1 MVNEV
6 INEYHVWL
14 NTVNDSRLSWDE
26 YQKLIP
32 SKLREAIQNFVKTPL
47 QLIEYSRSGGF
58 LNEKDEKHYNNLYQN
73 RRELESKLN
82 RAFSI
87 TKVSDNQF
95 AVVCDFSKLLDS
107 VPDRKQLEDKYL
119 FDYTEEELKLNEMY
133 EVTDE
138 VYKKFQVVC
147 AKPSTTDLSDP
158 EFKKIRNVGFDS
170 KFIQV
175 SKLEEINNDETKNQE
190 EKQKVR
196 RVI

>member
-14 NTVNDSRLSWDE
+14 NTVNDSRLNWDE

-32 SKLREAIQNFVKTPL
+32 SKLREAIQNFVTTPL

-58 LNEKDEKHYNNLYQN
+58 LNEKDEKHYNKLHQN
-73 RRELESKLN
+73 RRELEPKLN

-87 TKVSDNQF
+87 TKVTDNQF
-95 AVVCDFSKLLDS
+95 AVVCDFSKLLNT
-107 VPDRKQLEDKYL
+107 VPDRKELENKYL
-119 FDYTEEELKLNEMY
+119 FDYSEDELKLNEMY

-147 AKPSTTDLSDP
+147 AKPSTTDFSDP
-158 EFKKIRNVGFDS
+158 EFKKIRNIGFDS
-170 KFIQV
+170 KFMQV
-175 SKLEEINNDETKNQE
+175 SNLEEISNQEIKTKE
-190 EKQKVR
+190 EKQKIR
-196 RVI
+196 RII